1 VRVEIQQAIAQT
13 PNLDRVQVNVSNPQV
28 AESIRHAQNM
38 AEKVE
43 SQMKAEVV
51 VELNKSENIEPV
63 KDDERK
69 RKALLTRKEE
79 EKENKGKSEK
89 ENESE
94 EKSKEPKDD
103 KIHRERRKIDIRA

>member
-1 VRVEIQQAIAQT
+1 
-13 PNLDRVQVNVSNPQV
+13 
-28 AESIRHAQNM
+28 M

>member
-1 VRVEIQQAIAQT
+1 MRVEIQQAIAQT
-13 PNLDRVQVNVSNPQV
+13 PNVDRVQVNVSNPQV